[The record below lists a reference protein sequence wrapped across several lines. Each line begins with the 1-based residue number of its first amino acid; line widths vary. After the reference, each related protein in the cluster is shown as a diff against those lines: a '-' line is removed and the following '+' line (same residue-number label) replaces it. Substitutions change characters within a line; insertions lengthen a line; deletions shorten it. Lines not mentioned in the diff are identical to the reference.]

1 MGLVGRAWLESTSDQ
16 KFFIEIRTSES
27 LQHYTTPC
35 DGYELFGL
43 YRSLSSLAL
52 PSFNLQ
58 CLGQCLLY
66 HSIWSLRLLT
76 MLISQLWGLFR

>member
-27 LQHYTTPC
+27 LQHYTTSC

-43 YRSLSSLAL
+43 YRGLSSLAL

-58 CLGQCLLY
+58 WLGQWLL
-66 HSIWSLRLLT
+66 H
-76 MLISQLWGLFR
+76 LFLVASSSDNAHQPALGFV